1 MDSRN
6 YDVYMDYLWR
16 DTRTSGDNSC
26 EGGNKVMIDLH
37 EAKIRRDQEEKNDGS

>member
-16 DTRTSGDNSC
+16 DTRTSEDNSC
-26 EGGNKVMIDLH
+26 EVGNKVMIDLY
-37 EAKIRRDQEEKNDGS
+37 EAKIRKDQEEKNDGS